1 MIEELNNNIF
11 YSINIYAGRNTAIDH
26 FARITAEYLPLVFVL
41 WLLVLWFKKEN
52 INKNIALF
60 AGYSTVVGISLNF
73 LITAFYFHPRPF
85 MVGIGTLLVPHA
97 PETSFPSDHTTFM
110 LSIAIMLIYF
120 KNSRTQGITFLVL
133 SLIGGISRVFCGLH
147 FPLDI
152 IGSIIIALL
161 SSFLIYCIRENL
173 NPLNSF
179 IISIFQKNSF
189 SCKIAS
195 YKKIKKS

>member
-1 MIEELNNNIF
+1 
-11 YSINIYAGRNTAIDH
+11 
-26 FARITAEYLPLVFVL
+26 
-41 WLLVLWFKKEN
+41 
-52 INKNIALF
+52 
-60 AGYSTVVGISLNF
+60 
-73 LITAFYFHPRPF
+73 

-120 KNSRTQGITFLVL
+120 KNSRAQGITFLVL

-161 SSFLIYCIRENL
+161 SSFLIYCIRQNL

-179 IISIFQKNSF
+179 IISIFQK
-189 SCKIAS
+189 IAFPV
-195 YKKIKKS
+195 KLQVTRKSTNHD